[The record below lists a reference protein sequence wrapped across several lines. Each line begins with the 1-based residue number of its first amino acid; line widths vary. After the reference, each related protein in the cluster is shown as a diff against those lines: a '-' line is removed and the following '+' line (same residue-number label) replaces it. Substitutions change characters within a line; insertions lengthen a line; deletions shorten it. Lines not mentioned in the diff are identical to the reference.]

1 MLLSKIDSEN
11 LTDEQVEKILFSI
24 PEDDK
29 KTGDCIF
36 VFGSLLYL
44 EERTNLAVKLYKE
57 KRAPKILFSG
67 GLGKK
72 RNCTR
77 SFPYER
83 VSYKKRSSKRRYFDR
98 DNF

>member
-1 MLLSKIDSEN
+1 MLLSQINSEN
-11 LTDEQVEKILFSI
+11 LTDEQVEEILFSI

-36 VFGSLLYL
+36 VFGSKIYL

-57 KRAPKILFSG
+57 KRTPKILFSG

-72 RNCTR
+72 RNGSRSISYEGISNETR
-77 SFPYER
+77 
-83 VSYKKRSSKRRYFDR
+83 RSRRRYF
-98 DNF
+98 N